1 MRHCQSQR
9 LQIISVT
16 LPWRISYTAHL
27 CSNTL
32 HNYHSYSATYWNL
45 LQWLWQPFLSTFV
58 WSAQKVQ
65 RNQGKALNHPCRS
78 YQLWSGD
85 HDPGLCHNTF
95 LNFVVTRSQV
105 SHSDHSQWTTMQ
117 TPRITSDWEDE
128 LLLIQDVLLTW
139 HLDQGQWDS
148 VWSYNWLCL
157 CIEQWCW
164 SEIL

>member
-58 WSAQKVQ
+58 WLALKVQ
-65 RNQGKALNHPCRS
+65 RNQSKALNHPCRS

-95 LNFVVTRSQV
+95 LNFVVSCHQV
-105 SHSDHSQWTTMQ
+105 SGLTLWSLTMNNYADSKNHIRLRRWVTGDTGCAPDM
-117 TPRITSDWEDE
+117 TPGPGTMRHCLE
-128 LLLIQDVLLTW
+128 L
-139 HLDQGQWDS
+139 
-148 VWSYNWLCL
+148 
-157 CIEQWCW
+157 
-164 SEIL
+164 